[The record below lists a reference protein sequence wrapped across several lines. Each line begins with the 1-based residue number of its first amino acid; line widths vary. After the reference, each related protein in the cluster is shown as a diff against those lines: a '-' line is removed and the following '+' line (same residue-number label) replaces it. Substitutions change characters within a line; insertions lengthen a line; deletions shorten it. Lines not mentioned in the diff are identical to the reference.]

1 MPQRPDV
8 NKLLEAGAQ
17 FSAVTRAEAQ
27 RRAKELIREGQL
39 AQGRAQSFVE
49 ELVDSS
55 RRRAE
60 ELTEVMRSEV
70 QRQVG
75 ALGIATKADLAR
87 LEAKLSGGAAPK
99 KGAGARKAATRKP
112 AKKAAKKA
120 AKKKK
125 APAKK
130 AATRR

>member
-1 MPQRPDV
+1 MPQHPEV
-8 NKLLEAGAQ
+8 NKFLEAGAH

-39 AQGRAQSFVE
+39 AQGRAQAFVE

-60 ELTEVMRSEV
+60 ELTEVMRREV

-75 ALGIATKADLAR
+75 ALGIATNADLAR

-112 AKKAAKKA
+112 AKKAAKK
-120 AKKKK
+120 KK